1 MIQLLFI
8 MILVQL
14 LKIRTKSLR
23 IDISCILMYQE
34 NDSNQLL
41 IVFFLFK
48 KIKETKGISKHSF
61 SV

>member
-1 MIQLLFI
+1 
-8 MILVQL
+8 
-14 LKIRTKSLR
+14 
-23 IDISCILMYQE
+23 MYQE